1 MLSGRALEATVE
13 GSEAGK
19 AGWHWREEGCE
30 TLMLG
35 EELVCGARMI
45 RPKRFS
51 AIVALNF
58 AVTHSTGDCHRLAG
72 QMRVTR
78 KRRRSMA
85 SQLDSDS
92 PAGVNSGAR

>member
-35 EELVCGARMI
+35 EEL
-45 RPKRFS
+45 
-51 AIVALNF
+51 
-58 AVTHSTGDCHRLAG
+58 STGDCHRLAG